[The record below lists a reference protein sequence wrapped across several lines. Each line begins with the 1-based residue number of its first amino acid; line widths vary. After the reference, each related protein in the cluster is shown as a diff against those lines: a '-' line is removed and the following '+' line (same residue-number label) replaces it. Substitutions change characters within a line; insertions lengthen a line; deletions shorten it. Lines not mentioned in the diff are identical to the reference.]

1 MRTKRRNG
9 FFSAG
14 KPKKKKTVKKK
25 SQKGGAEENA
35 ENGHQTVTIKGYL
48 QVGVGNIHS
57 FQDLNQIDQGLEK
70 KHLYD
75 PILVCF

>member
-14 KPKKKKTVKKK
+14 KPKKKKTPKNK

-35 ENGHQTVTIKGYL
+35 ENGHRTVTIKGYL
-48 QVGVGNIHS
+48 QVGVGTFTDITVIATARVGGHAA
-57 FQDLNQIDQGLEK
+57 
-70 KHLYD
+70 
-75 PILVCF
+75 